1 MPVFINLSKKY
12 KQSETNGF
20 YAYYHYIKKYKD
32 YHISFSYDETEDI
45 GQIYDKIDFTKTYIF
60 DRYEI
65 VYCNHKD
72 YTKWY
77 KIDLKKKV
85 TIII

>member
-1 MPVFINLSKKY
+1 MDFTLIIIISK
-12 KQSETNGF
+12 N
-20 YAYYHYIKKYKD
+20 IKIIIFRLVMMKPK
-32 YHISFSYDETEDI
+32 
-45 GQIYDKIDFTKTYIF
+45 IYDKIDFTKTYIF